1 MDGVFMRKYG
11 KRIGICL
18 LIAAVCWTGGLLR
31 DRQML
36 HNELIRLH
44 VVGAS
49 DSAEDQAVKLQVR
62 DAVLESLETE
72 LQNLMD
78 ADAAM
83 AYLQENLPKIESA
96 ANSFLESA
104 GITDR
109 VQVCL
114 TREAFPARLYDT
126 FALPSGVYQTLR
138 IVIGA
143 GEGRNWWCVAFPAL
157 CMGATTED
165 FEAVAS
171 SAGFSEALTA
181 ALESDEDYEIRF
193 YLLDLL
199 GRIENLLRKG

>member
-1 MDGVFMRKYG
+1 MDGVFMRKFG
-11 KRIGICL
+11 IRIGICL
-18 LIAAVCWTGGLLR
+18 LVAAIFWTGGLLR
-31 DRQML
+31 DRKVL
-36 HNELIRLH
+36 HDELVRLH

-49 DSAEDQAVKLQVR
+49 DSDEDQSVKLQVR
-62 DAVLESLETE
+62 DAVLESLEAE
-72 LQNLMD
+72 LQNLTD

-104 GITDR
+104 GVSDR
-109 VQVCL
+109 VQVSL
-114 TREAFPARLYDT
+114 DREEFPTRLYDS

-143 GEGRNWWCVAFPAL
+143 GEGQNWWCVAFPDL

-171 SAGFSEALTA
+171 SAGFSDALSA
-181 ALESDEDYEIRF
+181 ALETDEGYEIRF

-199 GRIENLLRKG
+199 GRIENLLRRG